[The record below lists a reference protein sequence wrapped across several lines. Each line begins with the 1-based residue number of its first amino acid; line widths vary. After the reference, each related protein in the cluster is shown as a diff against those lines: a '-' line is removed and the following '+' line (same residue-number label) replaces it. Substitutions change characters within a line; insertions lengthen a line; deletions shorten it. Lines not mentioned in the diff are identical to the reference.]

1 MKSAQLLRSG
11 EERVNI
17 SSSIVSLLTTSPKII
32 EKHLS
37 TFLYPFPL
45 SRLQGLRE
53 EVTLP
58 FAGWGGVVSL

>member
-1 MKSAQLLRSG
+1 MKSAQLLHSG

-17 SSSIVSLLTTSPKII
+17 SSSIVFLLATSPKII

-45 SRLQGLRE
+45 SR
-53 EVTLP
+53 V
-58 FAGWGGVVSL
+58 